1 MPQIPRQFIDE
12 LLNRVDIVDVIGE
25 RVPLK
30 KKGSNHSAC
39 CPFHNEK
46 TPSFTVSQQKQ
57 FYHCFGCGEHGS
69 AISFLMN
76 YDNMHFVDAIETLA
90 ASVNLEVPREAV
102 SPEDSKQRDRHKS
115 LYLLMEQCADFYTT
129 QLKQTDSAIAYL
141 KDRGLDGQ
149 TAKQFLMGY
158 APTGW
163 DNLSK
168 VFPSRQQDL
177 LDTGMLIKNDTGR
190 VYDRFRERIM
200 FPIRDRRGRV
210 VAFGGRV
217 TGQDEP
223 KYLNSPETTLYH
235 KGSELYGLFE
245 GRKAAQDAGMM
256 IVVEGYMDVI
266 ALAQADINYAVATL
280 GTATN
285 RQHCE
290 NIYRAV
296 PEILFCFDGD
306 RAGREA
312 AWRALQAAL
321 PCLTDGREASFLFLP
336 DGDDPDSLVSREG
349 KQGFIEQTT
358 QRIPIIDFLFQH
370 LAGDADLSQIGAR
383 ARLAE
388 QSKPLL
394 NQIPPGIYRELATRQ
409 LESLIG
415 VSLSKSQST
424 TPSEGAGTPRGS
436 PQRYTQRS
444 APQVNQQSLTTMRR
458 AVLLIV
464 QNPSLVQTLE
474 PEQYDFDAS
483 IRGADVLMKL
493 IGLCDANPDITT
505 GHVLEHFRDTK
516 EWSALNK
523 LAVTPYYPDERE
535 LDDESAKA
543 EFSHCINELCK
554 QSRQREADK
563 LAPNA
568 RIGLLGLRGGPR
580 ER

>member
-1 MPQIPRQFIDE
+1 MPQIPRQFIDD

-69 AISFLMN
+69 AISFLMD
-76 YDNMHFVDAIETLA
+76 YENMHFVDAIETLA

-102 SPEDSKQRDRHKS
+102 SPDDSKQRDHAKS
-115 LYLLMEQCADFYTT
+115 LYALMEQCAEFYTT
-129 QLKQTDSAIAYL
+129 KLKQTDTAIAYL

-149 TAKQFLMGY
+149 TARQFMLGFV
-158 APTGW
+158 PSGW

-168 VFPSRQQDL
+168 AFPSREKDL
-177 LDTGMLIKNDTGR
+177 LETGMLIKNDTGR

-235 KGSELYGLFE
+235 KGSELYGLYE

-266 ALAQADINYAVATL
+266 ALHQAGIHYAVATL

-285 RQHCE
+285 RQHCD

-336 DGDDPDSLVSREG
+336 DGDDPDSLVTREG
-349 KQGFIEQTT
+349 KAGFDQ
-358 QRIPIIDFLFQH
+358 QVAARIPIIDFLFQH
-370 LAGDADLSQIGAR
+370 LAGDADLSQIGTR

-394 NQIPPGIYRELATRQ
+394 NQIPTGVYRELATQQ

-415 VSLSKSQST
+415 VSLNVTATEAPQ
-424 TPSEGAGTPRGS
+424 PQYAPRPQRAPQPTPR
-436 PQRYTQRS
+436 
-444 APQVNQQSLTTMRR
+444 QVNNQSLTTMRR

-474 PEQYDFDAS
+474 PEQYDFDAA

-493 IGLCDANPDITT
+493 IGLCDANPEMTT

-535 LDDESAKA
+535 LDAESAKE
-543 EFSHCINELCK
+543 EFRHCITELCK
-554 QSRQREADK
+554 QSQQREADK
-563 LAPNA
+563 LPPNV
-568 RIGLLGLRGGPR
+568 RIGLLGLRNQPR
-580 ER
+580 KP

>member
-1 MPQIPRQFIDE
+1 
-12 LLNRVDIVDVIGE
+12 
-25 RVPLK
+25 
-30 KKGSNHSAC
+30 
-39 CPFHNEK
+39 
-46 TPSFTVSQQKQ
+46 
-57 FYHCFGCGEHGS
+57 
-69 AISFLMN
+69 
-76 YDNMHFVDAIETLA
+76 MHFVDAIETLA

-102 SPEDSKQRDRHKS
+102 SPEDSKQRDRNKS
-115 LYLLMEQCADFYTT
+115 LYQLMEQCADFYTSR
-129 QLKQTDSAIAYL
+129 LKQTDSAIAYL

-149 TAKQFLMGY
+149 TARQFMLGF
-158 APTGW
+158 APAGW

-168 VFPSRQQDL
+168 AFPSREQDL
-177 LDTGMLIKNDTGR
+177 LDTGMLIRNDSGR

-210 VAFGGRV
+210 IAFGGRV

-223 KYLNSPETTLYH
+223 KYLNSPETSLYH
-235 KGSELYGLFE
+235 KGHELYGLFE

-266 ALAQADINYAVATL
+266 ALAQAGIHYAVATL

-296 PEILFCFDGD
+296 PEVLFCFDGD

-336 DGDDPDSLVSREG
+336 DGDDPDSLVTREG
-349 KQGFIEQTT
+349 RDGFIQ
-358 QRIPIIDFLFQH
+358 QVGHRIPIIDFLFQH
-370 LAGDADLSQIGAR
+370 LAGDADLSQIGTR

-394 NQIPPGIYRELATRQ
+394 SQIPPGIYRELATKQ

-415 VSLSKSQST
+415 VSLNVVST
-424 TPSEGAGTPRGS
+424 ETPANAPPVQGRRAPPAKPR
-436 PQRYTQRS
+436 
-444 APQVNQQSLTTMRR
+444 QVNPQSLTIMRR

-474 PEQYDFDAS
+474 PEQYDFDADM
-483 IRGADVLMKL
+483 RGADVLMKL
-493 IGLCDANPDITT
+493 IGLCDATPDMTT
-505 GHVLEHFRDTK
+505 GHLLELFRDTK

-535 LDDESAKA
+535 LDEDSAKI
-543 EFSHCINELCK
+543 EFQHCITELCR
-554 QSRQREADK
+554 QSLQREADK
-563 LAPNA
+563 VAPNA
-568 RIGLLGLRGGPR
+568 RVGLLGLRGQTR
-580 ER
+580 KR